1 MFSQHLLQSG
11 LHLKTTFTS
20 KALVEV
26 VISVLLLS
34 SLTLL
39 LLLLLLPDTTLLL
52 TQQIPLVANN
62 HNRPNT
68 YMQNAAW
75 SDLNFSAFS
84 MKSNYLHNNNNNTLF
99 PKTMQS
105 EWN

>member
-11 LHLKTTFTS
+11 LHIITTFTS

-26 VISVLLLS
+26 VIFI
-34 SLTLL
+34 
-39 LLLLLLPDTTLLL
+39 LLLLLPDATLLL
-52 TQQIPLVANN
+52 TQQHPLVA
-62 HNRPNT
+62 RPHPNI

-75 SDLNFSAFS
+75 SDLNFSTFS
-84 MKSNYLHNNNNNTLF
+84 MKSNYLHNNNNNALLH
-99 PKTMQS
+99 KTMQS